1 MIGFWD
7 FIFTKLDFTQ
17 LILDVFTL
25 GIYGAIKTQ
34 KKIIEQLE
42 RIV

>member
-1 MIGFWD
+1 MIGFWE
-7 FIFTKLDFTQ
+7 FVFNKLDITQ

-34 KKIIEQLE
+34 KKIIEQIE
-42 RIV
+42 KIV